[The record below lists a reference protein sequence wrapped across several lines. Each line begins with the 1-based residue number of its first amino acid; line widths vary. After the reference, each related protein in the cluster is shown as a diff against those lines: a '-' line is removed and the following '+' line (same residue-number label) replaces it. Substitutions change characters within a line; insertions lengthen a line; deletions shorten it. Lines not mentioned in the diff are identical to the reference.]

1 MNFDILAM
9 SGYGLYV
16 ASSFALTFFVF
27 LFLFLKTRK
36 TLKKLETEFKDEANK
51 LSERQL
57 EALKEKK
64 VAQEISK
71 SKNTREYYAIP
82 MITEHLFT
90 ELSTTNCGQL

>member
-16 ASSFALTFFVF
+16 WSSFALTFFVF

-51 LSERQL
+51 LSEEQL
-57 EALKEKK
+57 KILKEKK
-64 VAQEISK
+64 VAQEILASQHK
-71 SKNTREYYAIP
+71 A
-82 MITEHLFT
+82 H
-90 ELSTTNCGQL
+90 